1 MVNLI
6 LHPGNLYAVSKKQA
20 REIAERKRKNRNLM
34 STAALALGTLVI
46 VLIISYL
53 LFFNGNSGTGKT
65 WHLDSAG
72 LLAFDARPPVKAT
85 SVPVE
90 TTAKWSLE
98 NVSYP
103 SFGVDVHALLRIPAN
118 VSRPPVVIV
127 LPAASINK
135 EADHTLAEALSSW
148 GYATLTLD
156 ERGNNGETPGPSV
169 MDTPGGYQAF
179 ASGGD
184 PVQYEQAYDVLLGYD
199 YLKSRP
205 DLDGSDVAVLGE
217 SMGTRIAIVSAA
229 LEPGLKGV
237 VEISAGPYG
246 PPYYPTL
253 SEQFIKSI
261 EPANYLSKLPPRK
274 IEFFH
279 FNDDPV
285 IGIALGRQLYDA
297 ASQPKAWHQ
306 YNGSIHGLYSDVF
319 APDLHDELRGVLG
332 R

>member
-1 MVNLI
+1 
-6 LHPGNLYAVSKKQA
+6 VSKKRA

-34 STAALALGTLVI
+34 LTVTLALGTLVI
-46 VLIISYL
+46 ALVIAYL
-53 LFFNGNSGTGKT
+53 LFFNGGSGAGKIR
-65 WHLDSAG
+65 HLDGAG

-98 NVSYP
+98 NVSYR
-103 SFGVDVHALLRIPAN
+103 SFSVDVHALLHIPAN
-118 VSRPPVVIV
+118 VSHPPVVIV
-127 LPAASINK
+127 PPAASINK
-135 EADHTLAEALSSW
+135 EADHALAEALAFW
-148 GYATLTLD
+148 GYATPTLD
-156 ERGNNGETPGPSV
+156 ERGNNGETPGPSA

-199 YLKSRP
+199 YIKSRS

-217 SMGTRIAIVSAA
+217 SMGIRTAIVSAA
-229 LEPGLKGV
+229 LEPGLKGA

-246 PPYYPTL
+246 PPYYPTP

-261 EPANYLSKLPPRK
+261 DPANYLSKLPPRK
-274 IEFFH
+274 IAFFH
-279 FNDDPV
+279 FTCDTIPLV
-285 IGIALGRQLYDA
+285 ALGKQLFTA
-297 ASQPKAWHQ
+297 ASQPKAWHE
-306 YNGSIHGLYSDVF
+306 YGGTAHGLYSDVF

-332 R
+332 

>member
-1 MVNLI
+1 
-6 LHPGNLYAVSKKQA
+6 VSKKQA

-34 STAALALGTLVI
+34 FTVALALGTLVV
-46 VLIISYL
+46 VLIIAYL
-53 LFFNGNSGTGKT
+53 VFFHGNGGTGKI
-65 WHLDSAG
+65 WHLDGAG
-72 LLAFDARPPVKAT
+72 LLAFDARPQVKAT

-98 NVSYP
+98 NVSYR
-103 SFGVDVHALLRIPAN
+103 SFDADVHALLRIPTN
-118 VSRPPVVIV
+118 VSHPPVVIV

-135 EADHTLAEALSSW
+135 EADHAMAEALSSW

-156 ERGNNGETPGPSV
+156 ERGNNGETPGPSA

-184 PVQYEQAYDVLLGYD
+184 PVQYEQVYDVLLGYD
-199 YLKSRP
+199 YIKSRP
-205 DLDGSDVAVLGE
+205 DLDGSNVVVLGE
-217 SMGTRIAIVSAA
+217 SMGTRIAIISAA

-246 PPYYPTL
+246 PPYYPAL

-261 EPANYLSKLPPRK
+261 EPANYLSKLPPRN
-274 IEFFH
+274 IAFFH
-279 FNDDPV
+279 FTNDPV
-285 IGIALGRQLYDA
+285 IGVALGRQLYDA
-297 ASQPKAWHQ
+297 ASEPKAWHQ

-319 APDLHDELRGVLG
+319 ASDLHYELRSVFG